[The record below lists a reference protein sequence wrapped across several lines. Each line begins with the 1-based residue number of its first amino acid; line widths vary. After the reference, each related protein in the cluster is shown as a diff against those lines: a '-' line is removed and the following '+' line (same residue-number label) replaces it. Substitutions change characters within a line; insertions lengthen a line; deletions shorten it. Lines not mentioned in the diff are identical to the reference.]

1 MVRRKNRKHLLAA
14 VALGLALAVYLTWQ
28 TFGTVQYTE
37 LFTRLQEGS
46 YATGADGWTVQVI
59 PFLLMLAAFGK
70 SAQGPLYVWLPDA
83 MEGPTPVSALIH
95 AATMVNAGLYL
106 VARSGSRAALL
117 GLDPDEFG
125 LPRWSV
131 KTALHRFEL
140 AGHTSGPAAAA
151 AFPGGNNR
159 TRVVLRTE
167 ECTITLDLDLM
178 MPLL

>member
-1 MVRRKNRKHLLAA
+1 MNAETTHPRAPRLGHLFGGGPAIRAIPLRGSPARIRVGETDWTPLGALRPGWSVR
-14 VALGLALAVYLTWQ
+14 
-28 TFGTVQYTE
+28 E
-37 LFTRLQEGS
+37 
-46 YATGADGWTVQVI
+46 AD
-59 PFLLMLAAFGK
+59 
-70 SAQGPLYVWLPDA
+70 
-83 MEGPTPVSALIH
+83 METP
-95 AATMVNAGLYL
+95 AGLYL

-140 AGHTSGPAAAA
+140 AAPTSGPAAAA
-151 AFPGGNNR
+151 TFPDGNDR

-167 ECTITLDLDLM
+167 EGTITLDLKLM